1 MNKEEKAITLIALV
15 ITIIVLLILAGVTLN
30 IALGENGILAGAKT
44 SAQKTQRAQI
54 QEELELTIADA
65 RIKKAEAGGT
75 LTTQDI
81 KDALEK
87 LPGLEISSTVGNVIE
102 GEYKDYGFVVEDTK
116 VTVSEK
122 PLTGEKPTGEVK
134 NLTQEESGEPAETVL
149 LQVIGRVEN
158 GTIQKIEPIETENI
172 TFEEADER
180 NSDNSKIYRVSDNG
194 TYNFKITASNG
205 RICIAT
211 TKVTNVIVAKKDI
224 LTGIEDITNSGNTVI
239 KVKGKTEDAE
249 ETILYGMNVAY
260 YKGNL
265 ILGDAAYSNAEK
277 TEESKVTV
285 ENLNLSGTTWSVG
298 VADAVNTKGVVL
310 KVDGDLTLETGYTLT
325 SIKSGTATGKG
336 LYIYCTGV
344 LTIDGAVNMNGVSC
358 SAPRENVYLWQNMDK
373 SFAYVQA
380 TGGNGGAGRANG
392 SACATGVISSGGGGG
407 GSGYSNSYSGA
418 QGSSYVGR

>member
-15 ITIIVLLILAGVTLN
+15 ITIIVLLILAGITLN

-54 QEELELTIADA
+54 QEELEFTIADA
-65 RIKKAEAGGT
+65 RIKKAAAGGT

-211 TKVTNVIVAKKDI
+211 AKVTNVIVAKKDI
-224 LTGIEDITNSGNTVI
+224 LTGIADITNGGNTLI
-239 KVKGKTEDAE
+239 KVKGKTADVE
-249 ETILYGMNVAY
+249 ESIIYGMNIAY

-325 SIKSGTATGKG
+325 SVKSGSATGKG

-344 LTIDGAVNMNGVSC
+344 LTINGSVNMNGVTC
-358 SAPRENVYLWQNMDK
+358 SAPGENVYLWQNDSG

-380 TGGNGGAGRANG
+380 TGGAGGGGSYAAGNGAG
-392 SACATGVISSGGGGG
+392 CATGVLSTGGGGRR
-407 GSGYSNSYSGA
+407 SW
-418 QGSSYVGR
+418 